1 MNRNNTSIQ
10 RAKSRLMSRLRDA
23 DWVTAVGITRARSQ
37 FALRLS
43 VRPGCRARAERAV
56 AELQLDVPVEVLEVA
71 PARAR

>member
-1 MNRNNTSIQ
+1 VNRSNTSIQ
-10 RAKSRLMSRLRDA
+10 RAKSLLVSRLGDL

-43 VRPGCRARAERAV
+43 VRPGCRRRAERV
-56 AELQLDVPVEVLEVA
+56 LAELRLDVPVEVLEVA